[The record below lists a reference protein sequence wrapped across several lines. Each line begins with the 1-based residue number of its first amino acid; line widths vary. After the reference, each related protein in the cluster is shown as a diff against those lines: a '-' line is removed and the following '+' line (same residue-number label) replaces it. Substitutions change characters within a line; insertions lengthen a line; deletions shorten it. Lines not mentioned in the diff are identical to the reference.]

1 MDDMFVVATFVTVVF
16 CLAKFI
22 EIKYFHEE
30 IKPLKDVVRD
40 CVLVLLSSLGGSFVY
55 FHFQSYIRNFFNV
68 VTETKVL
75 NSVATEVFT
84 DTPSF

>member
-1 MDDMFVVATFVTVVF
+1 MDEMFIVAIFITVAF
-16 CLAKFI
+16 CFAKFI
-22 EIKYFHEE
+22 EAKYLQEE

-40 CVLVLLSSLGGSFVY
+40 CVLVMICSLGGSFLY
-55 FHFQSYIRNFFNV
+55 FHFQTYIRDFFNV

-75 NSVATEVFT
+75 NAAATEVFT

>member
-1 MDDMFVVATFVTVVF
+1 MDDMFIVAIFITVAF

-22 EIKYFHEE
+22 EVKYFHDEM
-30 IKPLKDVVRD
+30 KPLKDVVRD
-40 CVLVLLSSLGGSFVY
+40 CVLVLMSSLGGSFLY
-55 FHFQSYIRNFFNV
+55 FNFQTYIQDFFNV

-75 NSVATEVFT
+75 NNATTEVFT

>member
-1 MDDMFVVATFVTVVF
+1 MDDMFIVATFITVAF

-22 EIKYFHEE
+22 EVKYFHDEM
-30 IKPLKDVVRD
+30 KPLKDVVRD
-40 CVLVLLSSLGGSFVY
+40 CVLVLMSSLGGSFLY
-55 FHFQSYIRNFFNV
+55 FNFQTYIRDFFNV

-75 NSVATEVFT
+75 NNATTEVFT

>member
-1 MDDMFVVATFVTVVF
+1 MDDMFIVAIFITVAF

-22 EIKYFHEE
+22 EVKYFHDEM
-30 IKPLKDVVRD
+30 KPLKDVFRD
-40 CVLVLLSSLGGSFVY
+40 CVLVLMSSLGGSFLY
-55 FHFQSYIRNFFNV
+55 FNFQTYIRDFFNV

-75 NSVATEVFT
+75 NNATTEVFT